1 MRVSIA
7 FMTILSLLAA
17 CNGERDFGGDD
28 CRCEGGVPEGYLS
41 AACGESVCVGGVGY
55 VCTGVD
61 MADFAPDA
69 CFAPDASVTDHDAGT
84 GTGTD
89 AGPGHDGG
97 HIARDAGPTTPDAG
111 HTTPD
116 AGHTADAGS
125 GDCTPTTPAC
135 ADFAGS
141 YEGSY
146 VIYTAERLGS
156 TIINEMRC
164 TGTSSLTVDLG
175 ATPALSGTVT
185 CTYSGGLSAFD
196 RTQNGTIEGRVRPD
210 GAITGTLT
218 HQFDSFDSGS
228 RRTFSFD
235 GTVGSSGI
243 DVMDTGS
250 WRPHPMSAVPW
261 DVDITID
268 AAR

>member
-1 MRVSIA
+1 MRA
-7 FMTILSLLAA
+7 FILISALTAVAA
-17 CNGERDFGGDD
+17 CDGGRDLASDD

-41 AACGESVCVGGVGY
+41 AACGESVCIGGVGY

-61 MADFAPDA
+61 TADFAPEA
-69 CFAPDASVTDHDAGT
+69 CLLPDASMPFADAGP
-84 GTGTD
+84 GGRD
-89 AGPGHDGG
+89 AGPGHDAGVVS
-97 HIARDAGPTTPDAG
+97 RDAGDTSRDAG
-111 HTTPD
+111 HTTSD
-116 AGHTADAGS
+116 AGHSTDAGS
-125 GDCTPTTPAC
+125 GDCTSTMPEC
-135 ADFAGS
+135 AGFPGT
-141 YEGSY
+141 YGGSY

-164 TGTSSLTVDLG
+164 TGSSSLTVDFS

-185 CTYSGGLSAFD
+185 CNYPGSLGGFD
-196 RTQNGTIEGRVRPD
+196 STQNGTVEARVRPD
-210 GAITGTLT
+210 GTIRGTLT
-218 HQFDSFDSGS
+218 HQFDAFDSGS

-235 GTVGSSGI
+235 GTIGSSGV
-243 DVMDTGS
+243 DVMDTAS